1 MLPTA
6 CITAQAT
13 RVEQMSLQV
22 GSPNVQPVDGK
33 HVGYRKVTVASVQG
47 GKETNP
53 LLATETSNADF
64 KAALEASLNAFN
76 FLATDNGG
84 SKYKIAATITKVDQP
99 MVGLDLSVI
108 MTVRYIVTSDTGEM
122 TVDETIT
129 STGTAT
135 VSDAYLGVERLQL
148 AQEKSAR
155 GNIEVFL
162 MRLTSKLR

>member
-1 MLPTA
+1 
-6 CITAQAT
+6 
-13 RVEQMSLQV
+13 
-22 GSPNVQPVDGK
+22 
-33 HVGYRKVTVASVQG
+33 
-47 GKETNP
+47 
-53 LLATETSNADF
+53 
-64 KAALEASLNAFN
+64 
-76 FLATDNGG
+76 
-84 SKYKIAATITKVDQP
+84 

>member
-22 GSPNVQPVDGK
+22 GSPNVQPVDGN

-76 FLATDNGG
+76 FLATDNSG
-84 SKYKIAATITKVDQP
+84 SKYKIDQP